1 MHLRYGCLDAMAIL
15 SPQSITD
22 VQWQH
27 NNINCS
33 KNNFTKSEPVIEISS
48 DASSFGWRAV
58 CNNIRT
64 GGAFSLDEMQY
75 HTNAKELLA
84 ANYSLKTFVKY
95 LIPFLSCFQTTLLL
109 YMALTIC
116 TLINLI
122 CVISLYLKFG
132 LALWTKSF
140 ALLLP
145 TFKKRRTMM
154 QMRNHAKSKLNWNG
168 CLTKNFSQE
177 LFLSLNFNQR
187 QTYLLQDSVPNY
199 QCLSRINLTQRLC
212 MLMLFP
218 CQGRPF
224 YPFPPFPIIGKVL
237 HQIVLDVAIR
247 IIVAPNWSKKPQY
260 SLLMQLLIDIPILL
274 HSSKTLLQ
282 HPAKSK
288 PHRLPNKLNLLAC
301 MISGKIQEQQTFQ
314 HRALGSSSRVYI
326 P

>member
-1 MHLRYGCLDAMAIL
+1 MHVRYGCLDAMAIL

-33 KNNFTKSEPVIEISS
+33 INNITKSEPVIEISS
-48 DASSFGWRAV
+48 DASSFGWGAV
-58 CNNIRT
+58 CNNIHT
-64 GGAFSLDEMQY
+64 GGTFSLDEMQY

-95 LIPFLSCFQTTLLL
+95 LMPFLSCFQTTLLL

-168 CLTKNFSQE
+168 CLTKKFSQE
-177 LFLSLNFNQR
+177 LFLSLSFNQR
-187 QTYLLQDSVPNY
+187 QTYCAQIPVFVSYHPDPEAMYINAFSI
-199 QCLSRINLTQRLC
+199 SRQ
-212 MLMLFP
+212 
-218 CQGRPF
+218 
-224 YPFPPFPIIGKVL
+224 
-237 HQIVLDVAIR
+237 
-247 IIVAPNWSKKPQY
+247 
-260 SLLMQLLIDIPILL
+260 
-274 HSSKTLLQ
+274 TLL
-282 HPAKSK
+282 SISS
-288 PHRLPNKLNLLAC
+288 LPCNWKGVASNSFRC
-301 MISGKIQEQQTFQ
+301 SNRDHCCT
-314 HRALGSSSRVYI
+314 
-326 P
+326 

>member
-1 MHLRYGCLDAMAIL
+1 MTSSLPRVKYGAAHYKCLEQD
-15 SPQSITD
+15 ITNALKIWMLGCHGD
-22 VQWQH
+22 FIFTVYNWCLAVPMY

-33 KNNFTKSEPVIEISS
+33 KNNITKCEPVIEISS
-48 DASSFGWRAV
+48 DASSFGWGAV

-64 GGAFSLDEMQY
+64 GWAFSLDEMQY

-84 ANYSLKTFVKY
+84 ANYSIKTFVKY
-95 LIPFLSCFQTTLLL
+95 LMPFLSCFQTTLLL

-168 CLTKNFSQE
+168 CLTKKFSQE

-187 QTYLLQDSVPNY
+187 
-199 QCLSRINLTQRLC
+199 
-212 MLMLFP
+212 
-218 CQGRPF
+218 
-224 YPFPPFPIIGKVL
+224 
-237 HQIVLDVAIR
+237 
-247 IIVAPNWSKKPQY
+247 
-260 SLLMQLLIDIPILL
+260 
-274 HSSKTLLQ
+274 
-282 HPAKSK
+282 
-288 PHRLPNKLNLLAC
+288 
-301 MISGKIQEQQTFQ
+301 
-314 HRALGSSSRVYI
+314 
-326 P
+326 